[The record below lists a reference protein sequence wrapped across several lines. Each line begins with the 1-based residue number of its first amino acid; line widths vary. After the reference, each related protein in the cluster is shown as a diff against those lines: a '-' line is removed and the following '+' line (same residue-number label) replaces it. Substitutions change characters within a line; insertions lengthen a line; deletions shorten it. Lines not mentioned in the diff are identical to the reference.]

1 MIKFF
6 EKGDKEQLKRV
17 LKKVYKCEN
26 VEQMSDDELVFCY
39 IAKTLDSLGNFC
51 ELAESAYLE
60 LDSRILKI
68 EKSLKYAKSF
78 DELKTFCLE
87 GCYDIGKY
95 ANAAGCTPKE
105 PVNTENKTPKEKPTK
120 VVKVDADKMH
130 FKVDRL
136 GRFNLEAYKEE
147 VEADVNRARRA
158 LYGD

>member
-6 EKGDKEQLKRV
+6 ENGNKEHLKRV

-39 IAKTLDSLGNFC
+39 IPKTLHSLGDFC

-68 EKSLKYAKSF
+68 EKALKYASSF

-87 GCYDIGKY
+87 GCYD
-95 ANAAGCTPKE
+95 E
-105 PVNTENKTPKEKPTK
+105 
-120 VVKVDADKMH
+120 
-130 FKVDRL
+130 
-136 GRFNLEAYKEE
+136 
-147 VEADVNRARRA
+147 
-158 LYGD
+158 